1 MTDPT
6 HLSSGRLILV
16 RHGQTAHN
24 KTRRVQG
31 HIDEPLDELGC
42 EQAHKVGLHFRQLGI
57 RGPRLES
64 SDLAYATAQAIQA
77 ETGGTLETFPALRE
91 ISMGEWEGQL
101 YDELAVSDA
110 ELHEQ
115 FWSGDPSIRARGGEN
130 AQEVAERVYAHAL
143 AHWPRAGETV
153 ILVSHGIAIGSLLAR
168 LLELDY
174 QAEFRSGQLIH
185 RNTGYSIL
193 EVDPVTR
200 EILNRQLGQT
210 PHLD

>member
-6 HLSSGRLILV
+6 RLILV

-31 HIDEPLDELGC
+31 HIDEPLDELGR
-42 EQAHKVGLHFRQLGI
+42 EQAHKVARHFRQLGI

-64 SDLAYATAQAIQA
+64 SDLSRAYATAQAIQA
-77 ETGGTLETFPALRE
+77 ETGGILETYPALRE
-91 ISMGEWEGQL
+91 ISMGEWEGQM

-115 FWSGDPSIRARGGEN
+115 FWSGDPSIRARGGES

-153 ILVSHGIAIGSLLAR
+153 ILVSHGIAIGALLTR
-168 LLELDY
+168 LLEQDY
-174 QAEFRSGQLIH
+174 QTQFRSGQFMH

-193 EVDPVTR
+193 EVDPLTR
-200 EILNRQLGQT
+200 EILNSQIGQT